1 MHVYTYKNLD
11 WLHREQTKYNNY
23 YLLNAENELLNLY
36 ESEFRVVQWELELG
50 VNMLHVLM

>member
-1 MHVYTYKNLD
+1 MCIQTKLD
-11 WLHREQTKYNNY
+11 WLHRKQTKYNDY
-23 YLLNAENELLNLY
+23 CLLNAENELLNLY